1 MNPVQRKIVNPNVRS
16 IPLLDR
22 QIKALEEDGNLN
34 EVFETPEIELIGK
47 VGTVEYLRTLRELRD
62 SLADGGSEE

>member
-1 MNPVQRKIVNPNVRS
+1 MNPVQGKVVNPNVRS